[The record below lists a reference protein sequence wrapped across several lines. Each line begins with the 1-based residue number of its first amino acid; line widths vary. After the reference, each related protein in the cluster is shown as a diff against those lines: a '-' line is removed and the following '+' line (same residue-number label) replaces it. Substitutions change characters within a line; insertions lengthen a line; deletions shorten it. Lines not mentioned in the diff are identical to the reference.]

1 MVRRR
6 RVAVR
11 AVFALALAG
20 VGCSGG
26 SDRSEAETTTTTT
39 TDRVGHY
46 RSTGHDCAGHDC
58 TGHGSFVRRHCGI
71 VHVSHHHLTHHNRPV
86 DLDRP
91 GDGSLGSA
99 ALESIAQWTVLLRRG
114 AFRRRVSPLEGIGN
128 AAFPAGTYAF
138 GSTWTPDRPDML
150 VLHISRYVRAPCAT
164 VGFDPFGE
172 IAPGTCPEDQLTTGE
187 SMDLT
192 VPLDESI
199 SVSLFSLDSN
209 RYECPSTPNDVFLPD
224 TTVLIGTGVNLSSLL
239 TELERDIDT
248 WLRQPLA
255 ESQDLEAV
263 LASYQGR
270 DDTAFAVPPAS
281 TCVGQTFD
289 EMSWGGV
296 PGREAIWR
304 GANGV
309 NLLVQDVG
317 RLVEGGA
324 RTALSP
330 TGLSTDYDGR
340 ISLHFYTGYSP

>member
-1 MVRRR
+1 MVGHR
-6 RVAVR
+6 RVAVL

-26 SDRSEAETTTTTT
+26 GGRSKAEVTTTNTTAPAIIDPPLTTAPVTTAPVTIASTATAAASSTSTTT
-39 TDRVGHY
+39 ISPTTTAP
-46 RSTGHDCAGHDC
+46 STSTPQAMPVWVPLPSSASPSGPFC
-58 TGHGSFVRRHCGI
+58 CGEEP
-71 VHVSHHHLTHHNRPV
+71 S
-86 DLDRP
+86 
-91 GDGSLGSA
+91 GD
-99 ALESIAQWTVLLRRG
+99 ESP
-114 AFRRRVSPLEGIGN
+114 PLEDIGK
-128 AAFPAGTYAF
+128 AVFPGGTYAF

-172 IAPGTCPEDQLTTGE
+172 IEPGTCPEDQLTTGE
-187 SMDLT
+187 SMDLS
-192 VPLDESI
+192 VPLDENI
-199 SVSLFSLDSN
+199 SVSLFSLVPS
-209 RYECPSTPNDVFLPD
+209 RYECPSTPHDVFLPD
-224 TTVLIGTGVNLSSLL
+224 TTVLIGTGVNLSRLL

-248 WLRQPLA
+248 WLRQPFA

-263 LASYQGR
+263 LASYQGLE
-270 DDTAFAVPPAS
+270 DTAFAVPPVA
-281 TCVGQTFD
+281 TCQGQTVD

-317 RLVEGGA
+317 QLMESGA
-324 RTALSP
+324 TKALSP